1 MEPNFSPFSLP
12 LHAPTPRPV
21 YPVSARSSPSIAPP
35 LRSMSAQP
43 TLDYFPFSTESSIL
57 LLPEASHPRQY
68 WAQNKGHERKVRL
81 LARDMGY
88 EHDSLPFLPDEPRY
102 APANAP
108 RRPVSRAEQRTPRP
122 HSEVSPPRALSSSYP
137 TRHTHVP
144 LSPRHACTAPPRAA
158 SPLSAGVRPGA
169 TRQHPQGPR
178 SPQRSPQLRLSSIQR
193 PTSPRFHRPVSPT
206 LPDLSP
212 DSPEQYRHS
221 TVSLPSP
228 SPSQPGSPG
237 TAKDSLK
244 GILGWNGGEDDE
256 GDERYGDVWRG
267 VVERRRWDQQ
277 VTSRSPVLQ
286 EPPKTRHRSSTLPSS
301 IPRPKTPQP
310 LSFPP
315 TKTSFLRSLFSSPPM
330 TPSSPLPPKPPS
342 PILKAPPTSPVLAP
356 LPQRFDVERVYESLR
371 SAKGGGQVWF
381 DEVEGVGSPTVEEEE
396 EEEVEKVEGLK
407 AQETKKRKTFP
418 W

>member
-1 MEPNFSPFSLP
+1 MEPSFSPFSLP

-21 YPVSARSSPSIAPP
+21 YPVSAPSSPGIAPP
-35 LRSMSAQP
+35 LRSMSVQP
-43 TLDYFPFSTESSIL
+43 SSLVYFPFSTESSIL

-68 WAQNKGHERKVRL
+68 WPQNKAHERKVWL

-88 EHDSLPFLPDEPRY
+88 DHDFLPFLPDEPRY

-108 RRPVSRAEQRTPRP
+108 RRPISRAEQRTPRP
-122 HSEVSPPRALSSSYP
+122 HSDVAPPRTLSSSYP

-144 LSPRHACTAPPRAA
+144 LSPRHAYTAPPRAA

-169 TRQHPQGPR
+169 ARQHPQGPR

-212 DSPEQYRHS
+212 DTPEKYRHS
-221 TVSLPSP
+221 IVSLPSP
-228 SPSQPGSPG
+228 SPSQPGSPA

-244 GILGWNGGEDDE
+244 GILGWNGDEDDE
-256 GDERYGDVWRG
+256 GAERYGDVWRG

-277 VTSRSPVLQ
+277 GRQYYKNLPKPATAPRPCLLPYPVPRHPNHSLSHQ
-286 EPPKTRHRSSTLPSS
+286 PKHPSS
-301 IPRPKTPQP
+301 D
-310 LSFPP
+310 LY
-315 TKTSFLRSLFSSPPM
+315 SLLPPM

-396 EEEVEKVEGLK
+396 EEEVEKVGELK
-407 AQETKKRKTFP
+407 AQETKKRKNFP